1 MKSPVL
7 AVQILLPQPIYIK
20 RGIKM
25 EKTKRE
31 RGPNTRELQYS
42 ISLLM
47 AAMEVLR
54 EKAGMEQ
61 DAFEKLVDIKFDEM
75 YPKEAKKEEVV
86 V

>member
-1 MKSPVL
+1 
-7 AVQILLPQPIYIK
+7 
-20 RGIKM
+20 
-25 EKTKRE
+25 
-31 RGPNTRELQYS
+31 
-42 ISLLM
+42 M